1 MDRKGTY
8 RPGKGRRRID
18 HISCE
23 AVGGLAV
30 GVAHVDRDGVGAHL
44 REEGRREHDLR
55 VGTVVNGEDRKSS

>member
-8 RPGKGRRRID
+8 RPGECRRRID

-30 GVAHVDRDGVGAHL
+30 GVAHVDRDGVGARL
-44 REEGRREHDLR
+44 REEGRREHEPR
-55 VGTVVNGEDRKSS
+55 VGTVVDGEDGKSS